1 MHLGVPIIQ
10 GENVKPGKSLTPKE
24 REEETY
30 TDSRW
35 SPIIRDIIEYAAEGK
50 LDDSYCPY
58 ISKKSRASSSNIAS
72 ASVTS
77 TTSTAGASSVR
88 KRYDWI
94 PKSDQKETKSIG
106 LSSFGFG
113 GGATPTMSKKDV
125 PTIFIFIIGG
135 MTYSEMRT
143 MHKVAQT
150 HRNYDFVIGSTHIIS
165 PTRFLGD
172 VRKLPSFMR
181 L

>member
-1 MHLGVPIIQ
+1 VI
-10 GENVKPGKSLTPKE
+10 SLK
-24 REEETY
+24 Y
-30 TDSRW
+30 LFKLLLLLFHFYQSQ
-35 SPIIRDIIEYAAEGK
+35 YAAEGK